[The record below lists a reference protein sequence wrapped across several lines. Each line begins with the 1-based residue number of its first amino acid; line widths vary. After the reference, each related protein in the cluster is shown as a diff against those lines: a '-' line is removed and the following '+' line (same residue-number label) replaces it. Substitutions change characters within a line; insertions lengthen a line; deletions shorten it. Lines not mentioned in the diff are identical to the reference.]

1 MTVLLAKLIWVCG
14 VISWY
19 VIRYPFARRSRK
31 TKIVRR
37 DYQAREAVLL
47 TISAAGLGFLP
58 ALYVFTPVL
67 KVADYPIQ
75 IWQPWTGATI
85 FGLALYMFRETHR
98 ALDRY
103 WSVTLEVKERHI
115 LMTEG
120 VYKRVRHPMYAAFW
134 LWALAQAVLIPNAIA
149 GLAGFVGFGTLYF
162 FRVKKEEAL
171 MIDTFGDQYKVY
183 MQRTHR
189 VIPYVF

>member
-1 MTVLLAKLIWVCG
+1 MTILLAKLIWICG

-19 VIRYPFARRSRK
+19 LIRYPFARRSRK

-37 DYQAREAVLL
+37 DYKVREAILL

-58 ALYVFTPVL
+58 ALYMFTPVL
-67 KVADYPIQ
+67 KVANYPIQ
-75 IWQPWTGATI
+75 IWQPWMGAII
-85 FGLALYMFRETHR
+85 FGLALYMFRQTHR

-115 LMTEG
+115 LMTDG

-149 GLAGFVGFGTLYF
+149 GLAGLVGFGTLYF
-162 FRVKKEEAL
+162 LRVRKEEAL
-171 MIDTFGDQYKVY
+171 MIETFGDEYKLY

-189 VIPYVF
+189 VIPHVY